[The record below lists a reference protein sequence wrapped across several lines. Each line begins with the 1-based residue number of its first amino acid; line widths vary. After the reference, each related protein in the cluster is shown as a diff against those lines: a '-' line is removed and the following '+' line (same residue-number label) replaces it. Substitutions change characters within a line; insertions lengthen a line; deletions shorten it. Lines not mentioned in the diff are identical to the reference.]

1 MNHPKNEWLF
11 DEQWGVDASVSPP
24 HILTA
29 MVEEAVTVGDL
40 VRLLKLEGGKVAL
53 VEMRLP
59 EDSPNA
65 GRALYELR
73 LPADTTLVAILR
85 DGHVMI
91 PQPETALAAGDEIVA
106 LSSVDSERALRDTVM
121 GTVTD
126 DDGRETPTPPDPGP
140 SSGP

>member
-1 MNHPKNEWLF
+1 
-11 DEQWGVDASVSPP
+11 
-24 HILTA
+24 

-40 VRLLKLEGGKVAL
+40 VRLLRLEGGKVAL

-59 EDSPNA
+59 VDSPNA

-73 LPADTTLVAILR
+73 LPPDTTLVAILR
-85 DGHVMI
+85 EGHVMI

-121 GTVTD
+121 GTGTADETSTD
-126 DDGRETPTPPDPGP
+126 PERSAGA
-140 SSGP
+140 